1 MNSVEIVSQLFQV
14 KVFEIN
20 NTFLILIF
28 FGRDWMIDGSSNL
41 VDDLSYNSQSLFQRL
56 ITRVS
61 RKSRLCHVGSIFEEN
76 HGYIFKN

>member
-1 MNSVEIVSQLFQV
+1 
-14 KVFEIN
+14 
-20 NTFLILIF
+20 
-28 FGRDWMIDGSSNL
+28 MIDGSSNL